1 MDPDLDQYVL
11 EGDASMYAN
20 ESGLVV
26 PFVTR
31 AGQEPDLTGQSE
43 GATRVSGVS
52 IQHTP
57 ATKLWFG
64 QVRNLAG
71 YRSVP
76 HHHGEA
82 ETGGFVLS
90 GLRERRPLRLDA
102 LRPRPL
108 LEEVK
113 LLLRALQVFLREVD
127 SELRLLEA
135 LLRNRSSPFESA
147 AALEV
152 PSRVFEPLGCGVP
165 RRPRL

>member
-1 MDPDLDQYVL
+1 MDPNLDNYVL

-90 GLRERRPLRLDA
+90 GRARIYFGERFEDYIDMS
-102 LRPRPL
+102 
-108 LEEVK
+108 EGDW
-113 LLLRALQVFLREVD
+113 VFVP
-127 SELRLLEA
+127 
-135 LLRNRSSPFESA
+135 PFMPHIECN
-147 AALEV
+147 V
-152 PSRVFEPLGCGVP
+152 SRTEPLTWLTTRTPENIVVNLP
-165 RRPRL
+165 QVDDADLPDWADRP